1 MVGLALGVL
10 GECFG
15 ELTHEIA
22 FDVGERGVVIG
33 VQEHGVGVRNTAR
46 VFGHLGIGNTQQLAP
61 HFDGA
66 NAGVVGAQRHN
77 FSVRLTTL
85 QLAALDV
92 CSSVAEV
99 TSEAERARI
108 QHRILRVLVGGQII
122 GAAALGASVT
132 VGAFV
137 IQDIL
142 GAQTP
147 LGGLASATVTM
158 GTAFMSQMLSRL
170 MLKHGRR
177 VGLQSG
183 YLLAA
188 TGGVVAAV
196 GVEKLSLVWFIGG
209 LFLFGSGQASNLL
222 ARYAATD
229 LALPNER
236 SRAMSRVVFA
246 STFGAVFGPLLV
258 SPAQWAGERWF
269 SLATYTGPWLAASI
283 FLLLAAINTA
293 VRLRPDPLLVA
304 GATATVPQT
313 RGVWGALRVT
323 IRSSKGRLA
332 LMAMVISQAT
342 MVAVMT
348 MTPVHLKLHGHETVS
363 PYVVSLHIAG
373 MFAFSPLVGRYAD
386 RYGRV
391 NAIFVGAVLLV
402 AAGALSAVSGDGHIV
417 LFPSLWLLGIG
428 WNFGLI
434 GGSSLLVESAV
445 DSDRVRVQG
454 VADLLMS
461 FCGGVAGFASGF
473 VRRAIGFHL
482 LSFSALVLAAVLV
495 VYLVVGAPRL
505 RPTVASLI
513 GRR

>member
-1 MVGLALGVL
+1 MMLQVTELGW
-10 GECFG
+10 C
-15 ELTHEIA
+15 
-22 FDVGERGVVIG
+22 
-33 VQEHGVGVRNTAR
+33 
-46 VFGHLGIGNTQQLAP
+46 P
-61 HFDGA
+61 
-66 NAGVVGAQRHN
+66 
-77 FSVRLTTL
+77 
-85 QLAALDV
+85 
-92 CSSVAEV
+92 SVAKV
-99 TSEAERARI
+99 TAEGERARI
-108 QHRILRVLVGGQII
+108 QQRVLRVLVGGQII

-137 IQDIL
+137 IQEIL
-142 GAQTP
+142 GAQTA

-158 GTAFMSQMLSRL
+158 GTAFMSQLLSR
-170 MLKHGRR
+170 MMMKRGRR

-188 TGGVVAAV
+188 VGGVIAAV
-196 GVEKLSLVWFIGG
+196 GVERLSLVWFIGG

-229 LALPNER
+229 LALPDER

-258 SPAQWAGERWF
+258 APAQWAGERWLH
-269 SLATYTGPWLAASI
+269 LATYTGPWLAASM
-283 FLLLAAINTA
+283 FLLLAALNTA
-293 VRLRPDPLLVA
+293 VRLRPDPLHVA
-304 GATATVPQT
+304 GAVASVPQT
-313 RGVWGALRVT
+313 RGVWGALQLT
-323 IRSSKGRLA
+323 IRSADGRLA

-348 MTPVHLKLHGHETVS
+348 MTPVHLKLHGHEAVS

-386 RYGRV
+386 RFGRV
-391 NAIFVGAVLLV
+391 NAIFVGGVLLV
-402 AAGALSAVSGDGHIV
+402 TAGALSAVSGDGHLV

-445 DSDRVRVQG
+445 ESDRVRVQG

-461 FCGGVAGFASGF
+461 FCGGLAGFASGF

-495 VYLVVGAPRL
+495 VYLVVGTPRL
-505 RPTVASLI
+505 RPTVGSLI